1 MNVGEIY
8 IPQTFWGR
16 IKTAWLELR
25 HMRLTINTLHWHN
38 MAKAYERISI
48 ENAKHHF
55 EALHLSKEDVDQEMQ
70 MKFNEVRR
78 ENEKLLASILRLI
91 GENETLRQ
99 QLFERKAP

>member
-1 MNVGEIY
+1 MKVGEIY
-8 IPQTFWGR
+8 VPQTFWGR

-70 MKFNEVRR
+70 MKLDEIRSRNETQRT
-78 ENEKLLASILRLI
+78 SILRLLR
-91 GENETLRQ
+91 ENEMLRQ